1 MLRGFDADMRMIENE
16 KEDMRRE
23 LERLREEVDKRRKG
37 GKRIVEDSGS
47 DSSSTELATKC
58 RKYSKLIHKLREK
71 LALTQVMAQR
81 IIFD

>member
-1 MLRGFDADMRMIENE
+1 MEGRSKDNVG
-16 KEDMRRE
+16 KEQSEEDI
-23 LERLREEVDKRRKG
+23 EEVDKRRKG

-47 DSSSTELATKC
+47 NSSSTELATKC

-81 IIFD
+81 IIID